1 MLYVYL
7 VIAKCTC
14 SRQSRVIVCVFV

>member
-7 VIAKCTC
+7 VIAKCTG